1 MNHYNKLFTCKKQ
14 RIHYLGGFMKLKLAF
29 AVATIVASG
38 VVFAQNT
45 PQKSTQKPT
54 QVAQG
59 KPGAQALGAS
69 SSAAPVAAAPF
80 GIAPVIAGGL
90 TALGAL
96 GTNENSTPPKH

>member
-1 MNHYNKLFTCKKQ
+1 
-14 RIHYLGGFMKLKLAF
+14 MKLKLAF

-59 KPGAQALGAS
+59 KGGLSAGAGQSGAP
-69 SSAAPVAAAPF
+69 APAAAPF
-80 GIAPVIAGGL
+80 GIAPVVAATL
-90 TALGAL
+90 TGLGAL
-96 GTNENSTPPKH
+96 STNENSTPPKH